1 MKPYL
6 VTYKFYYDGELLRE
20 GNYRQLREAPYEE
33 EYSGTD
39 FEGLWNLTNK
49 YSIEIPLGMWE
60 FKKGKRFLQYYG
72 WMFKQITP
80 KNCKPWKF
88 VITSKEITISMER
101 LMQFDTEDVIQYL
114 KERGMTACPILK

>member
-60 FKKGKRFLQYYG
+60 FKRAKDFYSIMVGCLSKSPQRIANHGSLSSQVKKSQSQ
-72 WMFKQITP
+72 WNDLCSLTP
-80 KNCKPWKF
+80 RMLFN
-88 VITSKEITISMER
+88 TSR
-101 LMQFDTEDVIQYL
+101 NVV
-114 KERGMTACPILK
+114 